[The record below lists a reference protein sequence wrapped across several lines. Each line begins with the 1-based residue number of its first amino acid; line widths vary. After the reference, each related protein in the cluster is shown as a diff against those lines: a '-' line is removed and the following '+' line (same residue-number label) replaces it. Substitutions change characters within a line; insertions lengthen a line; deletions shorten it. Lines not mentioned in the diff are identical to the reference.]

1 MKEPGRPD
9 PLAAAQRV
17 KDLALDLAQ
26 DVADGYRRSTRHFKL
41 RAAVIGAWSLL
52 SAVTLVLACPSSSG
66 PDNALGAVVHLSEDD
81 PANHQVMVQNTS
93 DEIWTDV
100 TLTLEGGWKYHTS
113 AIRNGEAGLVL
124 ATRQF
129 TKGGVEAPGDLRPRT
144 VTVECGQ
151 GDVTA
156 QLGGR

>member
-26 DVADGYRRSTRHFKL
+26 DVASGYRRSTRYFKL
-41 RAAVIGAWSLL
+41 RAAVIGAWALL
-52 SAVTLVLACPSSSG
+52 SALTLALACPSSG
-66 PDNALGAVVHLSEDD
+66 PSNRLGAVVHLSEED
-81 PANHQVMVQNTS
+81 PANHQVLVQNTS
-93 DEIWTDV
+93 DEIWTQV
-100 TLTLEGGWKYHTS
+100 KLTLEGGWEYHTS
-113 AIRNGEAGLVL
+113 AIRNGEAGLVI

-129 TKGGVEAPGDLRPRT
+129 TKGALPAPGNLRPRT
-144 VTVECGQ
+144 VTIQCRQ

-156 QLGGR
+156 PLGAR